1 MAKHRLPNS
10 QVVECPWKVAK
21 EVVKDGI
28 RLNVYDLLEQRRI
41 RNREKRKRR
50 KARKVEAAAAADATE
65 AEKNDAEDDPDGM
78 ESTNLHEIL
87 GSWSASSK
95 VETEEKSSNVN
106 KDIPWKFRVSLDDR
120 DSQRVNSFMSTL
132 FPDFSEFRSE
142 KASSAQAAA
151 SDGTSHFVTDQFP
164 AANIAWPSL
173 PDTDNSDNSSDEDD
187 DILTIKP
194 EVRRFEVPFAQPR
207 SEPSAAKLKTTKSST
222 IEKFPGRIAGDMSI
236 LRKEPR
242 CFGTD
247 IARLSMIVVEFPAF
261 PSIALSTVQRE
272 SKLESRH

>member
-1 MAKHRLPNS
+1 M
-10 QVVECPWKVAK
+10 
-21 EVVKDGI
+21 KDGI
-28 RLNVYDLLEQRRI
+28 RINVYDMLEQRRI

-50 KARKVEAAAAADATE
+50 KARKVEAAAAAEATE
-65 AEKNDAEDDPDGM
+65 AEKNDTEDDPDGM

-87 GSWSASSK
+87 GSWGASSK

-106 KDIPWKFRVSLDDR
+106 KDIPWKFPVSLDNR

-142 KASSAQAAA
+142 KASSTQAAA
-151 SDGTSHFVTDQFP
+151 SDGTSHFVADQLP
-164 AANIAWPSL
+164 AANVAWPSL
-173 PDTDNSDNSSDEDD
+173 PDTEDSDNSSDEDD

-194 EVRRFEVPFAQPR
+194 EVRRFEVPLAQPQ
-207 SEPSAAKLKTTKSST
+207 SELNAAKLKTTKRST

-247 IARLSMIVVEFPAF
+247 IVCLSTMAVEI
-261 PSIALSTVQRE
+261 PSIATFNCST
-272 SKLESRH
+272 

>member
-1 MAKHRLPNS
+1 MAKHRFPKS
-10 QVVECPWKVAK
+10 QVVECSWKVAK

-50 KARKVEAAAAADATE
+50 KARKVEAAAAAEATE
-65 AEKNDAEDDPDGM
+65 AEKNDTEDDPDGM
-78 ESTNLHEIL
+78 QSTNLHEIL
-87 GSWSASSK
+87 GSWGASSK

-194 EVRRFEVPFAQPR
+194 EVRRFEVPFAQPQ
-207 SEPSAAKLKTTKSST
+207 SEPSAAKLKTTKRST

-247 IARLSMIVVEFPAF
+247 IARLSVIVVEFPAF

>member
-1 MAKHRLPNS
+1 M
-10 QVVECPWKVAK
+10 
-21 EVVKDGI
+21 KDGI
-28 RLNVYDLLEQRRI
+28 RINVYDMLEQRRI

-50 KARKVEAAAAADATE
+50 KARKEEAAAAAEATE
-65 AEKNDAEDDPDGM
+65 AEKNDTKEDDPDAM

-87 GSWSASSK
+87 GSWGASK

-106 KDIPWKFRVSLDDR
+106 KDIPWKFHVSLDDR

-142 KASSAQAAA
+142 NALSTQAAA
-151 SDGTSHFVTDQFP
+151 SDGTSHFVTGDQLP

-173 PDTDNSDNSSDEDD
+173 PDTDNSDNSDNSSDEDD
-187 DILTIKP
+187 DILSIKP
-194 EVRRFEVPFAQPR
+194 EVRRFEVPFAQPQ
-207 SEPSAAKLKTTKSST
+207 SELNAAKLKTTKRST

-242 CFGTD
+242 CLGMEID
-247 IARLSMIVVEFPAF
+247 CLSMIAVEI
-261 PSIALSTVQRE
+261 PSIATLKLST
-272 SKLESRH
+272 